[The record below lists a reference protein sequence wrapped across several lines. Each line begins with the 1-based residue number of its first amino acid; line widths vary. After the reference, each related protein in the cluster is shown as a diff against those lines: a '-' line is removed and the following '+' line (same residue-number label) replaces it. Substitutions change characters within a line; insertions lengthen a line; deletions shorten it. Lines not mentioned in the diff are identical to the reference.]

1 MLLQM
6 ALFCSYWLSNSL
18 YMHYCYIVLCDDYY
32 IVYMYHIF
40 SIHSSVIVVFL
51 FVVDFVIL
59 HSSVDGCLDCFH
71 IFAIV
76 NSAAVNIGVHVI
88 FLAYSFVKVY
98 AQEWNCWIMVILSS
112 VF

>member
-40 SIHSSVIVVFL
+40 SIHSSV
-51 FVVDFVIL
+51 
-59 HSSVDGCLDCFH
+59 DGHLGCFH